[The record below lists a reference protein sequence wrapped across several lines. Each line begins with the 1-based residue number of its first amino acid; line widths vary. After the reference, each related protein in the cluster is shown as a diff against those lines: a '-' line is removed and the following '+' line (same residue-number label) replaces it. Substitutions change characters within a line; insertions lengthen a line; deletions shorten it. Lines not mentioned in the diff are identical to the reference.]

1 MPERS
6 NISNYCV
13 RKPLR
18 RLGCE
23 RGDRIYTP
31 TRIHTRIHTPVSHL
45 RRLPLFAR
53 ARTYRLPLSSRIPFL
68 RIAFGLPTS
77 LPNVPESTT
86 GLLFGLSR
94 IRCRGS
100 RTGKRNECWFEGNKI
115 AHDEKGRRNK
125 RKKIEITEIK
135 WMINAQN

>member
-31 TRIHTRIHTPVSHL
+31 TRIYTRIHTPVSHL
-45 RRLPLFAR
+45 RRFLLFAR

-100 RTGKRNECWFEGNKI
+100 RTGKRNECWFKERSKI
-115 AHDEKGRRNK
+115 AHERGRCNK
-125 RKKIEITEIK
+125 RKKIEISEIK
-135 WMINAQN
+135 